1 MVDTLGHSE
10 KMANLFDKLS
20 DTYDE
25 VGVDF
30 FKPIAGKLLE
40 SMPPVEG
47 ERWLDIGCGRGA
59 VLLPVA
65 QKIGPHG
72 LALGIDISTGMIE
85 HARHLALQA
94 GLKNVQCKIDD
105 AQSPTTVRG
114 QFDTIS
120 SSLVLF
126 FLAEPLHA
134 LRNWFPLLKV
144 GGRIGVTTFGTFD
157 PRWAYVDEVFQSHIP
172 TQMRDV
178 RIPDGESPFAS
189 IDGLEALFLNA
200 GFENVRTETTS
211 IPVRFQD
218 SQHWYDFTWSVG
230 QRMLWLA
237 IPEQARV
244 EVRKEAEARLAEF
257 AQSDGSITFSQEIR
271 ITRGTRSTELAS

>member
-1 MVDTLGHSE
+1 MVDTFGHSE

-30 FKPIAGKLLE
+30 FKPIAAKLLE
-40 SMPPVEG
+40 VMPPVEG

-72 LALGIDISTGMIE
+72 LALGIDISTGMID
-85 HARHLALQA
+85 HARRFALHV
-94 GLKNVQCKIDD
+94 GLRNVECEVDD

-126 FLAEPLHA
+126 FLADPLHA
-134 LRNWFPLLKV
+134 LHNWFPLLKPS
-144 GGRIGVTTFGTFD
+144 GRIGVTTFGTID
-157 PRWAYVDEVFQSHIP
+157 PRWAYVDEVFQPHLP
-172 TQMRDV
+172 KQMRDV
-178 RIPDGESPFAS
+178 RIPDKDGPFAN
-189 IDGLEALFLNA
+189 DADLEKIFVTS
-200 GFENVRTETTS
+200 GFESISTVRTS
-211 IPVRFQD
+211 VPVHFANT
-218 SQHWYDFTWSVG
+218 QHWYDFTWSIG

-237 IPEQARV
+237 IPEHARA
-244 EVRKEAEARLAEF
+244 EVRNEAEARLAQY
-257 AQSDGSITFSQEIR
+257 AQPDGSITFNQEIR
-271 ITRGTRSTELAS
+271 ITLGKRPKELAS

>member
-25 VGVDF
+25 VGVEF
-30 FKPIAGKLLE
+30 FKPIAAKLLDA
-40 SMPPVEG
+40 MPPVEG

-65 QKIGPHG
+65 EKIGQRG
-72 LALGIDISTGMIE
+72 LALGIDISPGMVD
-85 HARHLALQA
+85 HARRLALHM
-94 GLKNVQCKIDD
+94 GLRNVECEVDD
-105 AQSPTTVRG
+105 AQAPTTLRG

-126 FLAEPLHA
+126 FLADPLHA
-134 LRNWFPLLKV
+134 LRNWFPLLKE
-144 GGRIGVTTFGTFD
+144 GGRIGVTTFGIFD
-157 PRWAYVDEVFQSHIP
+157 PRWAYVDEVFQSHLP

-189 IDGLEALFLNA
+189 IDGLEALFRNA
-200 GFENVRTETTS
+200 GFGNIRTETAV
-211 IPVRFQD
+211 IPVCFED
-218 SQHWYDFTWSVG
+218 SQHWYDFTWSIG

-237 IPEQARV
+237 IPEQDRAG
-244 EVRKEAEARLAEF
+244 VRKDADARLAEF
-257 AQSDGSITFSQEIR
+257 AEPDGSITFSQEIR
-271 ITRGTRSTELAS
+271 ITSGIRSTGSES